1 MVAPLRYRTPAVTAV
16 LLGLFMGAVP
26 SQTWRSCMYVC
37 RAATGGDG
45 GGDGGGGVDGGVQLL
60 EAVSPT

>member
-1 MVAPLRYRTPAVTAV
+1 
-16 LLGLFMGAVP
+16 
-26 SQTWRSCMYVC
+26 MYVC